1 MSRFT
6 AQGGDEGLPGNRT
19 DAARATL
26 LLFSHNAHA
35 HSHPFVMFTNHFN
48 PGDDQWTK
56 EASVFHALLGWPAAL
71 YGALLPLLS
80 GVHEWITPLANG
92 DCIVSNGN
100 MMQNN
105 VHLQCPLFWDF
116 GCQTRCGSPGIV
128 LFIGE
133 L

>member
-71 YGALLPLLS
+71 YAALLPLLS
-80 GVHEWITPLANG
+80 GVHEWITLLASG

-100 MMQNN
+100 MMQNK
-105 VHLQCPLFWDF
+105 VRL
-116 GCQTRCGSPGIV
+116 
-128 LFIGE
+128 
-133 L
+133 